1 MSRRI
6 TQATFDEAVEE
17 NVREFGMSRDEAV
30 ADAVAQF
37 EASGVELDGIVRD
50 GSNPL
55 ANPVVSAVQSLKQWA
70 VDHTVD
76 DTLLVRSACNVIY
89 QECARNVT
97 NKNIARSNGGV
108 TYICASVLKASSSSD
123 DGLRKC
129 SIDALRA
136 LCANSDDCR
145 GEVDAKEIAPVLLA
159 ASSAASPLD
168 VRRSALLC
176 AAVLCVKR
184 EGMKT
189 ALFEGGLPETLT
201 AVLQQ
206 AAAAAA
212 AAAGPAGT
220 GGAPPL
226 VREACVALSRLLT
239 DDDLSI
245 LASNAYAYARTIAS
259 TGVVPQALL
268 KLLQACSGDE

>member
-17 NVREFGMSRDEAV
+17 NVREFGMSREEAV

-37 EASGVELDGIVRD
+37 EASGVDLDGIVRD
-50 GSNPL
+50 GSNPQE
-55 ANPVVSAVQSLKQWA
+55 NPVISAVQSLKQWV
-70 VDHTVD
+70 VDQTVD

-108 TYICASVLKASSSSD
+108 TYICASVMKASASGD

-159 ASSAASPLD
+159 ASSATSPLD
-168 VRRSALLC
+168 VRRSSLLC

-189 ALFEGGLPETLT
+189 ALFEGGLPDTLT
-201 AVLQQ
+201 AILQQ
-206 AAAAAA
+206 AAAVQE
-212 AAAGPAGT
+212 AAAG

-268 KLLQACSGDE
+268 KLLQTCGGDE